1 MNKKIF
7 RNIALCALPLVCAS
21 AFATDTL
28 ANLAT
33 NVTAQFT
40 AIGQL
45 MIGVA
50 YIAGIGFGI
59 SAVFK
64 FKQHKDNPTQIPIGT
79 PFALLAVSVILVF
92 LPALYAPAGESIFG
106 STSAA
111 GGFTGSGASS
121 MPGGG
126 GASSAAAG

>member
-1 MNKKIF
+1 MNRKLF
-7 RNIALCALPLVCAS
+7 RNIALLALPMVCMADGS
-21 AFATDTL
+21 STTL

-40 AIGQL
+40 AIGEL

-92 LPALYAPAGESIFG
+92 LPALYAPAGESVFG

-111 GGFTGSGASS
+111 GGFTGTGASS

-126 GASSAAAG
+126 SSS

>member
-1 MNKKIF
+1 MNRKMLKNMAIY
-7 RNIALCALPLVCAS
+7 ALPLVFTAV
-21 AFATDTL
+21 ANADTL

-50 YIAGIGFGI
+50 YVAGIGFGI
-59 SAVFK
+59 SAIFK

-79 PFALLAVSVILVF
+79 PFALLAV
-92 LPALYAPAGESIFG
+92 
-106 STSAA
+106 
-111 GGFTGSGASS
+111 
-121 MPGGG
+121 
-126 GASSAAAG
+126 